1 MANRKQRR
9 KTKTVYDEE
18 YTQSTKK
25 VIITIGIVVVVFL
38 GFYFMTVAINNK
50 NRGLKTKNPETVEP
64 TIQYDEILADSTFT
78 MKDKEYFV
86 LFYDFDGPEAVYFET
101 MFNEYASDKEHHI
114 YKVDLSNALNQKYI
128 AADKSNK
135 KAKNASQLKIKNE
148 NATLIKIKKGK
159 VRIRLSNLKIRTVL
173 ERYLDSFSTALP
185 ERYIVED
192 YYITQNNS
200 EVIIIYE
207 DIKNYNA
214 EEYAVSEYKSKIEK
228 LNTLELYFDKKH
240 IVNVNDYPHFL
251 ISGSSG
257 SGKSY
262 LANEIVIQAI
272 IKKWEVVIWAL

>member
-50 NRGLKTKNPETVEP
+50 NRGLKTKNPNTVEP

-128 AADKSNK
+128 ATDKSNK
-135 KAKNASQLKIKNE
+135 TAKNASQLKIKNE

-159 VRIRLSNLKIRTVL
+159 
-173 ERYLDSFSTALP
+173 
-185 ERYIVED
+185 IVE
-192 YYITQNNS
+192 YTEGVGQ
-200 EVIIIYE
+200 VIIT
-207 DIKNYNA
+207 
-214 EEYAVSEYKSKIEK
+214 K
-228 LNTLELYFDKKH
+228 LK
-240 IVNVNDYPHFL
+240 
-251 ISGSSG
+251 
-257 SGKSY
+257 
-262 LANEIVIQAI
+262 
-272 IKKWEVVIWAL
+272 

>member
-135 KAKNASQLKIKNE
+135 KAKNASQLKIK
-148 NATLIKIKKGK
+148 KGK
-159 VRIRLSNLKIRTVL
+159 
-173 ERYLDSFSTALP
+173 
-185 ERYIVED
+185 IVE
-192 YYITQNNS
+192 YTEGVGQVITT
-200 EVIIIYE
+200 
-207 DIKNYNA
+207 
-214 EEYAVSEYKSKIEK
+214 K
-228 LNTLELYFDKKH
+228 LK
-240 IVNVNDYPHFL
+240 
-251 ISGSSG
+251 
-257 SGKSY
+257 
-262 LANEIVIQAI
+262 
-272 IKKWEVVIWAL
+272 